1 VERGRVLL
9 AAFGLYAAAGTGQ
22 GAERMENHEVP
33 APAPSPASLALDV
46 RTVHADAGS
55 LAFEYR
61 LTNNGGAPVYAFTG
75 VYRTDATG
83 AATVDPDAVYSFV
96 RDGGL
101 VEFQKAL
108 LPVPPWTTVETP
120 EVPFLTRLEPGATHR
135 EEVTVALPL
144 RVNDPYDENYPE
156 GHRAATQKAA
166 GWKLTVGVLSD
177 DPAHPV
183 VRPAKSRGKDVLA
196 VGYDEGLTRQVLV
209 SSSVQPEAI
218 AVAEPARTHERAF
231 LKQATP

>member
-1 VERGRVLL
+1 MERARVLL
-9 AAFGLYAAAGTGQ
+9 ATFVLCTGAGTGQ

-33 APAPSPASLALDV
+33 APSPAGLALAV
-46 RTVHADAGS
+46 RTVRVDGKG
-55 LAFEYR
+55 LVFEYR

-75 VYRTDATG
+75 LYRTDATG
-83 AATVDPDAVYSFV
+83 AVTVDPDAVYSFL
-96 RDGGL
+96 RGGDL

-135 EEVTVALPL
+135 EEVEVALPL
-144 RVNDPYDENYPE
+144 RVDDPYDDHYPD
-156 GHRAATQKAA
+156 GYRAATRQAA
-166 GWKLTVGVLSD
+166 GWKLTVGVLAD

-183 VRPAKSRGKDVLA
+183 VRPAKSGGKDVLA

-218 AVAEPARTHERAF
+218 AVAEPARTHEQAF
-231 LKQATP
+231 LKQAAP